1 MLLFIMDH
9 NLENAYILH
18 KEHAISQGQKQ
29 VMSQI
34 ESYYEIAN
42 WLCDLEFSLGCIA
55 ANFYS
60 IDDLEFCLQCIAANF
75 HSIDYNIHYL
85 VWHLDSLWYKHIIC
99 RWKVVHYCLKCNYMY
114 TYEDSYH
121 S

>member
-1 MLLFIMDH
+1 LFISIVS
-9 NLENAYILH
+9 N
-18 KEHAISQGQKQ
+18 ISSTSNYKNGGTRCCYSLW
-29 VMSQI
+29 SQI